1 MRRMQ
6 GRFRYKVRPQE
17 PEQLQYK
24 QAVPAIFNKGD
35 SMKLRIL
42 VLLLLATP
50 LFAHDVALTWTP
62 GTGGGSVTGYNV
74 KRSSVKGGPYTTVQ
88 AVPSTQSTFDDTA
101 TAIQTEGV
109 HFFYVI
115 SATGPGGESVNS

>member
-1 MRRMQ
+1 MKLH
-6 GRFRYKVRPQE
+6 F
-17 PEQLQYK
+17 L
-24 QAVPAIFNKGD
+24 ALLAIF
-35 SMKLRIL
+35 
-42 VLLLLATP
+42 LALP
-50 LFAHDVALTWTP
+50 AFAHDVALNWTP

-88 AVPSTQSTFDDTA
+88 SLASTQTTFDDTS

-115 SATGPGGESVNS
+115 SATGPGGESANSNEFDALIPFSGPAAPALSGVVK